1 MNHLKNMKYD
11 DLKIE
16 MDEMPPLKD
25 MIVKDY
31 PDLIKTSILST
42 VNHSDSV
49 FKVQL
54 S

>member
-1 MNHLKNMKYD
+1 
-11 DLKIE
+11 

-25 MIVKDY
+25 MIIKDY

-42 VNHSDSV
+42 VTHQDSV
-49 FKVQL
+49 FKAQL